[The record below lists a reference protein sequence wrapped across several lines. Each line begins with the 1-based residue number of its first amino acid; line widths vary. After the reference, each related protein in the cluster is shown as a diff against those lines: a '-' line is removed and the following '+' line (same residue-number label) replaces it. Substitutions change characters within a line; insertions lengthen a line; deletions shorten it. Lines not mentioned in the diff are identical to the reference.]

1 MRRHSSS
8 SSDERPET
16 LWILRRPPEPDGP
29 PGPRAAWDMLARA
42 AGIGRPRV
50 MVEAPPVS
58 WSTLQAAL
66 SGRGVSLMP
75 GWSCDGEAFRRNLR
89 AEIRGRRFAAIF
101 VVGDEAVRR
110 WLPWARQTAPAARV
124 VAVLTEERS
133 LDCPRGAGA
142 AARRRLLD
150 STRRALSQ
158 ADEVWCSDRPILR
171 AARALLRGAPAPAP
185 VLLPAESSWMRR
197 SPPARAAAR
206 IEAVVLAG
214 TDEGLIKA
222 ALRRAAPGRSRVR
235 RVETRGE
242 GAVAALNRAL
252 FSARAP
258 LVWLCLDAFETP
270 DEALLAALAEG
281 LAARPY
287 AGGAMPLAG
296 PLKAGRCVAHFR
308 AAWAISR
315 KGDWH
320 EADRL
325 AHCCCLLLRRDALR
339 AAGGL
344 DERLLVVDAALI
356 DLSLRLTLAGR
367 PLFEARDALVRCPA
381 PPAGVDC
388 SDRETLA
395 GKWGAG
401 ALRLLESLATAL
413 EPRDYRVDP
422 AVRAGFQATE

>member
-1 MRRHSSS
+1 
-8 SSDERPET
+8 
-16 LWILRRPPEPDGP
+16 
-29 PGPRAAWDMLARA
+29 MLARA
-42 AGIGRPRV
+42 AEISRPRV

-58 WSTLQAAL
+58 WNTLQAAL
-66 SGRGVSLMP
+66 SGKGASVIP
-75 GWSCDGEAFRRNLR
+75 GWSCDEEGFRRGLR

-101 VVGDEAVRR
+101 VVGGESVRR
-110 WLPWARQTAPAARV
+110 WLPWARQTSPAARV

-133 LDCPRGAGA
+133 LACLRGAGA

-150 STRRALSQ
+150 ATRRALSQ
-158 ADEVWCSDRPILR
+158 ADEVWCSDAETLR
-171 AARALLRGAPAPAP
+171 AARALLRGAPAAAP
-185 VLLPAESSWMRR
+185 VLLPPDRSWLRR
-197 SPPARAAAR
+197 SAPARASAR
-206 IEAVVLAG
+206 IEALVLAG
-214 TDEGLIKA
+214 TDEGRIKA
-222 ALRRAAPGRSRVR
+222 ALRRVAPGRSRTR
-235 RVETRGE
+235 RVEASGE
-242 GAVAALNRAL
+242 GAVCALNQAL

-270 DEALLAALAEG
+270 DEALLAALTEG

-287 AGGAMPLAG
+287 AGGVVPLAG
-296 PLKAGRCVAHFR
+296 PLKAGRSVAHFR

-325 AHCCCLLLRRDALR
+325 AHGCCLLLRRDALR

-344 DERLLVVDAALI
+344 DERLLGVDAALI
-356 DLSLRLTLAGR
+356 DLSLRLALAGR

-381 PPAGVDC
+381 PPAGVDPA
-388 SDRETLA
+388 DRETLA

-422 AVRAGFQATE
+422 TVRAGFQGVR